1 MGHPIVTLFETN
13 DKGMDIFDF
22 VLQDIDKTFDSSF
35 FFNQVVSKTRSVDD
49 RDSGLGSVPQ
59 KSSLIVTR
67 FLGHRSLIV
76 MKAIDFETT
85 VLEAYSGKILV
96 PAQ

>member
-35 FFNQVVSKTRSVDD
+35 FFNQVVSKPRSVDD
-49 RDSGLGSVPQ
+49 CNGGLGRVPQ
-59 KSSLIVTR
+59 KSALIVAR
-67 FLGHRSLIV
+67 FFGDWSLIV

-85 VLEAYSGKILV
+85 MLEADSGKIFV
-96 PAQ
+96 PA

>member
-35 FFNQVVSKTRSVDD
+35 FFNQVVSKPRSVDD
-49 RDSGLGSVPQ
+49 SDGGFGRVPQ
-59 KSSLIVTR
+59 KTALIVTR
-67 FLGHRSLIV
+67 FFGHWSLIV

-85 VLEAYSGKILV
+85 MLEADSGKILV
-96 PAQ
+96 PS

>member
-13 DKGMDIFDF
+13 DKSMDIFDF

-49 RDSGLGSVPQ
+49 SDSGFGRISQ
-59 KSSLIVTR
+59 KSALIMAR
-67 FLGHRSLIV
+67 FFGYWSLIV

-85 VLEAYSGKILV
+85 MLEADSGKIFV
-96 PAQ
+96 PA